1 MAKIFSVP
9 ESAAASAESES
20 VSLFQS
26 RFRLLLIPR
35 SPSNFAHAFFSPFPG
50 DTFFVFVNFEK
61 MTDFWHFESSL
72 RYPHFPKSIS
82 VISNTTIAFKF
93 CIRLLQ
99 PIPRGHFF
107 LFLWISKKMT
117 DFWHFE
123 SSLRFEKFSSLVSY
137 ISSWPNDFKFCIRLL
152 QPIPC
157 GHFFCFCEFRKKWPT
172 LGILKAP

>member
-9 ESAAASAESES
+9 EASES
-20 VSLFQS
+20 AVSLFQS

-61 MTDFWHFESSL
+61 MTDFWHFESYL
-72 RYPHFPKSIS
+72 RFTHFPKSIS
-82 VISNTTIAFKF
+82 VISNTTIVFKF

-99 PIPRGHFF
+99 PIPRGHLFF
-107 LFLWISKKMT
+107 VFVNFEKMT
-117 DFWHFE
+117 DFWHLE
-123 SSLRFEKFSSLVSY
+123 SSLRFEKILSLVSY

-152 QPIPC
+152 QPIPW
-157 GHFFCFCEFRKKWPT
+157 GPFFCFCEFRKKWPT
-172 LGILKAP
+172 FGILKAP